1 MLCDQAS
8 RCVIQFDECSSCAV
22 QKPKPCEVRIVQKC
36 WRILRSLSKRSPV
49 QWTIFQ
55 KIWTGQ
61 VERLRSLSKRSPM
74 QWDHISANKGKTRR
88 EIEKLGFW
96 LSLLIKVV
104 GWILC
109 VYVASWCKDATTS
122 YFLVCTYYAS
132 IPLSLYFVLRICM
145 DIKMRNGWQIL
156 TFHLQEKLYQ
166 EWRMP

>member
-1 MLCDQAS
+1 MFKLCSTKTQAVRSQNCSKMLKNFEEPVEKIASAVDHFSKNMDRAS
-8 RCVIQFDECSSCAV
+8 REIKEPVKKIANAV
-22 QKPKPCEVRIVQKC
+22 
-36 WRILRSLSKRSPV
+36 
-49 QWTIFQ
+49 
-55 KIWTGQ
+55 
-61 VERLRSLSKRSPM
+61 
-74 QWDHISANKGKTRR
+74 DHISANKGKTRR

-145 DIKMRNGWQIL
+145 DIKMRNG
-156 TFHLQEKLYQ
+156 
-166 EWRMP
+166 